1 METTADLKTFS
12 EVITQI
18 LQEAPSARKGLSD
31 NQTNLN
37 QVAEYCEKK
46 YLQAEDPTKAL
57 EETKALTT
65 QALASVT
72 YQINSLA
79 STLLK
84 LLDSQA
90 SQVKDI
96 GAAVNI
102 LSQTVAV
109 HKEKVARREIGSFS
123 IPKKIARTK
132 CMTLPKSGIEPQRRY
147 TREPVNFNT
156 LDCIG
161 HSFEFPVQPSK
172 KRPGSTGSTHSI
184 KRGPVECPTVP
195 PTLPSEPISSASDRY
210 GSSLG
215 IAVATPSVPSFSSG
229 SNFGA
234 DSLPPPPPSEPGYSD
249 SPPPPPPPPQ
259 LGYSDSSPPPP
270 PPPPDST
277 QAGFP
282 APPPPPPSMTSPGG
296 FPPPP
301 PTGGLSNGNL
311 PPPPPSMLSSGS
323 PPPPPPPPL
332 MSPSGAPPPPPP
344 PMPSSGAPPP
354 PPPPLSSSGA
364 PPPPP
369 PPPPPSWH

>member
-1 METTADLKTFS
+1 METMADLKTFS

-18 LQEAPSARKGLSD
+18 LQEVPSARKGLSD

-147 TREPVNFNT
+147 TREPVSFNT

-161 HSFEFPVQPSK
+161 HSFEIPVQPSK

-215 IAVATPSVPSFSSG
+215 IAVAPPSVPSFSSG
-229 SNFGA
+229 SNFGG
-234 DSLPPPPPSEPGYSD
+234 DSLPPPPPPPSEPGYSD
-249 SPPPPPPPPQ
+249 SSPPPPPPPQ
-259 LGYSDSSPPPP
+259 
-270 PPPPDST
+270 
-277 QAGFP
+277 
-282 APPPPPPSMTSPGG
+282 
-296 FPPPP
+296 
-301 PTGGLSNGNL
+301 
-311 PPPPPSMLSSGS
+311 
-323 PPPPPPPPL
+323 
-332 MSPSGAPPPPPP
+332 
-344 PMPSSGAPPP
+344 
-354 PPPPLSSSGA
+354 
-364 PPPPP
+364 
-369 PPPPPSWH
+369 